1 MIPDDYTFGER
12 LRRIRESKGLNQ
24 KELAKLVKLNPAS
37 ISQIETDGR
46 LPSFKVLIRLAKE
59 LNTTVGYLLN
69 ENIFEPPPHL
79 QEIYK
84 ILRKSAKEE
93 LNTIINFAKFTI
105 KKGGK

>member
-93 LNTIINFAKFTI
+93 LNTIFTFIKFYT
-105 KKGGK
+105 KKGK